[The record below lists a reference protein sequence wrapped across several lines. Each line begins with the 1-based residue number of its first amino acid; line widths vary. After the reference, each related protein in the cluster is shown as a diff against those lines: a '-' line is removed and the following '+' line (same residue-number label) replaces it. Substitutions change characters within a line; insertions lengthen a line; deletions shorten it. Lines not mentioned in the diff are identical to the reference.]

1 MYLFEYMQGNIV
13 SIGDPS
19 SSDMEEWM
27 DEGKD
32 EGRNESNP
40 SSWGKC

>member
-19 SSDMEEWM
+19 SSDMEERV
-27 DEGKD
+27 DEVLKMGK
-32 EGRNESNP
+32 E
-40 SSWGKC
+40 